1 MRRRDPL
8 GDLGLFSGCT
18 DSQVERVRSLL
29 TMLRVEPGT
38 VLMGEGTFG
47 FEFLI
52 IAKGEARVTVRTPD
66 GERTLATLSP
76 GDFAGEMSLLAGNR
90 RSATVTALTPLTFY
104 VCNVAEFAGILD
116 IAPSVAQ
123 RISLTAA
130 AREQSNRRLVA

>member
-1 MRRRDPL
+1 
-8 GDLGLFSGCT
+8 
-18 DSQVERVRSLL
+18 
-29 TMLRVEPGT
+29 MLRVEPGT

-52 IAKGEARVTVRTPD
+52 IAEGEARVTVRTPD

-90 RSATVTALTPLTFY
+90 RSATVTAITPLTFY